1 MRSLLTAPEEWPGN
15 SSEDPALIILVYESI
30 ERNKTKTTTMKTGCQ
45 AIKELDGCLWKGRE
59 FQWLG
64 LHPSTAWGMGL
75 ISGWGTKTPHVK
87 KQKKKK
93 KKRKKK
99 GRAVKAALGRVR
111 LS

>member
-1 MRSLLTAPEEWPGN
+1 
-15 SSEDPALIILVYESI
+15 
-30 ERNKTKTTTMKTGCQ
+30 MKTGRQ

-75 ISGWGTKTPHVK
+75 ISGWGTKTPHVER
-87 KQKKKK
+87 KKKK
-93 KKRKKK
+93 IHKRKKN
-99 GRAVKAALGRVR
+99 GRAVKAALERLR